1 MAGSLLL
8 RCCIA
13 DSFLVWLLCLLRL
26 LVDSIVAGRGF
37 AALSS
42 VVARLKPWQRN
53 RLLLAQRKLVRL
65 PSRLRIG
72 IGMPGA
78 VLFGAFHW
86 IGRDQCMFALAR
98 ANRDDHALSP
108 SQDQRIV
115 TLESTDPLLFRPG
128 QDGPFI
134 DPRTTRRVLPFEA

>member
-86 IGRDQCMFALAR
+86 IGPDQGMFASARGKRGGTPPSPTHDHRLLAPR
-98 ANRDDHALSP
+98 G
-108 SQDQRIV
+108 DQ
-115 TLESTDPLLFRPG
+115 TLLLVPA
-128 QDGPFI
+128 Q
-134 DPRTTRRVLPFEA
+134 RRVMR